1 MSTLRDFLKE
11 VMRQKNLKGIDI
23 EARSEGKITNSY
35 VSDIL
40 KGKTTNLSVEKINA
54 LAQGLGVDHVEV
66 FKAASGEATQYQFE
80 EPWPSNYLVE
90 TMQMIMSSPDL
101 TAIVKS
107 LTQLKPAKIKALR
120 KQLEKE

>member
-11 VMRQKNLKGIDI
+11 VMRQKKLKGIDI
-23 EARSEGKITNSY
+23 EARSEGRITNSY
-35 VSDIL
+35 VSDLL

-66 FKAASGEATQYQFE
+66 FKAASGESTAYQYE
-80 EPWPSNYLVE
+80 EPWPSQYLVE

-107 LTQLKPAKIKALR
+107 LTKLKPAKLKALR